1 LLLQKDLL
9 LQLLLLLLLPKK
21 ALLLLLRVLMT
32 LFTILLHQLLP
43 TLTKK
48 GRMLNIPFIVIDSI

>member
-48 GRMLNIPFIVIDSI
+48 R